1 MIERTVNVASPDGN
15 IETFVTHPEGGG
27 AFPAIVLYMDVWGL
41 REELFDV
48 ARRIAT
54 TGYYCIVPDFYYRFG
69 RVRHEFRDAHNRM
82 ISMESL
88 DPERKERVCAPML
101 KLTDNMVVNDSGALL
116 KFIDAAE
123 PVQPGALGAIGYCMG
138 GRHVFRVAGSFPERF
153 RACAS
158 LHGTRLVAEGS
169 DSPHLTALKA
179 QGELYCGF
187 AEKDPFA
194 SPPTIK
200 AITETLHGAPVK
212 FSYSLHK
219 AADHGYALPD
229 RDIHDKRAA
238 NRDWE
243 LMFGLWRRQ
252 LSPPAGL

>member
-1 MIERTVNVASPDGN
+1 MIERTVNVASPDGQ
-15 IETFVTHPEGGG
+15 IESFITHPEGGG

-69 RVRHEFRDAHNRM
+69 RVRHEYRDANNRM
-82 ISMESL
+82 VSL
-88 DPERKERVCAPML
+88 ELLDDARKEKVRAAMWQL
-101 KLTDNMVVNDSGALL
+101 SDAMVVNDTGALL
-116 KFIDAAE
+116 KFMDGGE
-123 PVQPGALGAIGYCMG
+123 PVRPGAMGAIGYCMG
-138 GRHVFRVAGSFPERF
+138 GRHVFCVAGSYPERF
-153 RACAS
+153 RGCAS
-158 LHGTRLVAEGS
+158 LHGTRLVKDGAG
-169 DSPHLTALKA
+169 SPHLTALKA

-194 SPPTIK
+194 APPVVK
-200 AITETLHGAPVK
+200 ALTETLRGATVK
-212 FSYSLHK
+212 FSYELHK

-243 LMFGLWRRQ
+243 LMFALWRRQ
-252 LSPPAGL
+252 IPLLLA